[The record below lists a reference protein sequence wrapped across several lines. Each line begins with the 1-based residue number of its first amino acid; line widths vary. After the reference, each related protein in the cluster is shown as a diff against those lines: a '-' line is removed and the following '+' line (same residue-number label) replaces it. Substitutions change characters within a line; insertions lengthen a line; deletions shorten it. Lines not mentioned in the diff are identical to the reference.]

1 MRCTIDRL
9 NFTKA
14 VDFVSQFTI
23 KTSARPVLECVKLVI
38 DRDSLTVSGYDG
50 EAQAEYEVACESRFN
65 TQVVVNAA
73 LIKKMLKACDMDE
86 LTIEVEGDRDNP
98 TGLVVKNHDDKFVVP
113 NFGSDLPSLPSVGH
127 DYLTLPHGY
136 LARAGAMTVAT
147 DQDATRYQ
155 LQSVLFKSTDSGL
168 ELVTTDGRR
177 LMHYHTP
184 IDTNVQGQWMIPN
197 TVVKRISKLGETEM
211 AANQNMVLF
220 VSGDVKVSCRL
231 IEGRFPDYT
240 KVMESTDGVPASK
253 RVIDRA
259 MLLGAVK
266 RATLFSTDESRVTT
280 WKASGRSLQ
289 ISAATASVGKAKVSL
304 DCEREEGDA
313 RFTVS
318 LDGEMVREM
327 IETSTDDTVDFM
339 FFSGEH
345 AVRFVT
351 GSVTCILMPM
361 SSGSPQREEEEEAT
375 A

>member
-14 VDFVSQFTI
+14 VEFVSQFTL

-38 DRDSLTVSGYDG
+38 DRDTLTVSGYDG
-50 EAQAEYEVACESRFN
+50 EAQAEYEVACESRLT
-65 TQVVVNAA
+65 TQVIVNAA
-73 LIKKMLKACDMDE
+73 LLRKMLKACDMDE
-86 LTIEVEGDRDNP
+86 LTIEVDGDRDNP
-98 TGLVVKNHDDKFVVP
+98 TGLVVKNHDDKFDLP

-211 AANQNMVLF
+211 TANQNMVLF

-240 KVMESTDGVPASK
+240 KVLESTDGQPAAK
-253 RVIDRA
+253 RVIDRT
-259 MLLGAVK
+259 MLLGTLK
-266 RATLFSTDESRVTT
+266 RATLFLADDNRATA
-280 WKASGRSLQ
+280 WKARGRSLQ

-313 RFTVS
+313 NFTTT

-327 IETSTDDTVDFM
+327 IEQSNDDTVDFL
-339 FFSGEH
+339 FYGGAN

-351 GSVTCILMPM
+351 GGVTSLLMPM
-361 SSGSPQREEEEEAT
+361 DSGSPQRQEEEAT